1 MQNNWKS
8 LLKPGVV
15 EKEDVSANC
24 ARFTAMP
31 LERGFG
37 LTLGNALRRVL
48 IGSLQGAA
56 DVGLKIDGVEHEFK
70 SLPDVSAKRET
81 SSITEIAVSVEASPV
96 PVAAAVQLSTAPE
109 ASTPKGYWPAVQLAP
124 LAARAV
130 ALAASVALATALEI

>member
-24 ARFTAMP
+24 ARFIAKP

-56 DVGLKIDGVEHEFK
+56 VVGLKIDGVEHEFK
-70 SLPDVSAKRET
+70 SLPDVSED
-81 SSITEIAVSVEASPV
+81 IVGIAVNCRWPTNSVRRCWKQRHGWCSGAWHS
-96 PVAAAVQLSTAPE
+96 AALLPMAIEWNKSYE
-109 ASTPKGYWPAVQLAP
+109 
-124 LAARAV
+124 
-130 ALAASVALATALEI
+130 